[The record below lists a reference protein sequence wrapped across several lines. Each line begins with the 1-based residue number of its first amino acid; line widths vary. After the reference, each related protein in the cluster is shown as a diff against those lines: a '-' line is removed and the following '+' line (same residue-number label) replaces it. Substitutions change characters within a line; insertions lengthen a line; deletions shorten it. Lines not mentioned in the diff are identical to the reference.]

1 MSNAVFAQGISVDL
15 MMMLET
21 REQRSLTQRELFA
34 KNRHASLLSA
44 TMNIPGPIK
53 TSPILRNVFEEVMDV
68 VRQHPSIQAAPIL
81 TTLYREKVTGPEY
94 YMLLDLPAEVLKKAM
109 IDIEQQH
116 PWGRL
121 LDLDVLYCESR
132 EADSLQFGREEA
144 SAIMTT
150 EYIHSISR
158 TDLNLPTRRCLICE
172 EDAKV
177 CGRSRTHSV
186 EEMQAAI
193 AELIENER
201 EKVND

>member
-21 REQRSLTQRELFA
+21 REQRSLTQKELFA

-81 TTLYREKVTGPEY
+81 TTLYREKMTGPEY
-94 YMLLDLPAEVLKKAM
+94 YMLLDLPAEVLKTVM

-121 LDLDVLYCESR
+121 LDLDVLYCAPR
-132 EADSLQFGREEA
+132 EAKSQLLASEEDASLIA
-144 SAIMTT
+144 T
-150 EYIHSISR
+150 ELIKSISR
-158 TDLNLPTRRCLICE
+158 KDLQLPTRRCLICE